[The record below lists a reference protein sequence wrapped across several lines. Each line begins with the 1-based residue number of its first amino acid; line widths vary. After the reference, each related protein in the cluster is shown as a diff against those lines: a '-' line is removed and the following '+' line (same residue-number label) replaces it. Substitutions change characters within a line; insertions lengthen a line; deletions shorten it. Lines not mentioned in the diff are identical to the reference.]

1 MNQPERNS
9 LQPSLQ
15 SSTQKVDKP
24 HEVVNPQPSNTE
36 TVTEAETETLV
47 DKISINATTVDTIH
61 YLQFNSHGQRP
72 LFAQRSDYRELLALF
87 EQLHLEQQKSD
98 TTLTTLAFCLL
109 PNSIHWVIKTP
120 QAFVK
125 PIGQQL
131 QQAYTCIYNQQQQ
144 RNGSLFHPHMVCQL
158 VEPQR
163 YLSELVRQIHYLPVT
178 EKLVAAPSIYPWSS
192 HSYYLNSQQICL
204 DWFDTEPL
212 FNRVARQRA
221 HPLRRYSQYMTQPP
235 TSMTLIQPGVD
246 LQDPIASL
254 DNMQPRQTTLAS
266 ETYKAQIES
275 MQQPTSPS
283 RELTLQ
289 TLIGE
294 VCGAYGV
301 SRKDLQLWRRHRL
314 THEVKSAISA
324 LALDM
329 NLGSLDDLSTELN
342 TDKELLENGIR
353 FLQGQKPMFLHGL
366 ALSLAKQ
373 FEQTEDKLIDSHHSG
388 ELNAVYSSPVA
399 TNETEQYLSQSA
411 QP

>member
-9 LQPSLQ
+9 LQPSIQSSTQQ
-15 SSTQKVDKP
+15 SSTQKVDQP
-24 HEVVNPQPSNTE
+24 HEAVNPQPSNTA
-36 TVTEAETETLV
+36 TERVTETLV
-47 DKISINATTVDTIH
+47 DKISIVDTIH

-87 EQLHLEQQKSD
+87 EQLHLEHQKSD

-120 QAFVK
+120 EAFAK

-131 QQAYTCIYNQQQQ
+131 QQAYTSIYNQQQQ

-192 HSYYLNSQQICL
+192 HSYYLNSQQVSL
-204 DWFDTEPL
+204 DWFETEPL

-221 HPLRRYSQYMTQPP
+221 HPLRRYSQYMAQPP
-235 TSMTLIQPGVD
+235 ATMALIQPGVD

-254 DNMQPRQTTLAS
+254 DNTHPHQTTLAS
-266 ETYKAQIES
+266 ETYKTQIES

-283 RELTLQ
+283 GELTLQ
-289 TLIGE
+289 ALIGE

-329 NLGSLDDLSTELN
+329 NLASLDDLATELN

-373 FEQTEDKLIDSHHSG
+373 FEQTASKLIDSHHN
-388 ELNAVYSSPVA
+388 EDINAVYSSAVA

-411 QP
+411 QS